1 LQFVR
6 VFGGHWVKSSMPG
19 IQSHSK
25 PLEPCK
31 TEVDI

>member
-6 VFGGHWVKSSMPG
+6 VFGRHWVKSSMPG